1 MDVDDTHEVEPS
13 GLLAFHLT
21 CSAPLSSRP
30 IRLSHSLLRVGA
42 SGGLLG
48 APHPLGWSSSVGPFL
63 PPLPKRTV
71 LRSPT
76 VFRISRIPR
85 IPRILSF
92 LGCEEAV

>member
-13 GLLAFHLT
+13 GLLDLHLT
-21 CSAPLSSRP
+21 CYALLSPRS
-30 IRLSHSLLRVGA
+30 IRQSHIHSRVGE
-42 SGGLLG
+42 SVGLLA

-76 VFRISRIPR
+76 VFRSTRPVGPI
-85 IPRILSF
+85 
-92 LGCEEAV
+92 